1 MYRANWSW
9 QFKAID
15 DELDRITRSATHK
28 SEHGESES
36 KTRSE
41 SYGKLPVEKRQ
52 SSPMS
57 FGSTDALVTH
67 EALTTNG
74 ISGACSSGN
83 ICTVEKVNSMSLKKS
98 HSTSYN
104 KMMGSNVMG
113 KIKDRTGVPV

>member
-15 DELDRITRSATHK
+15 DELDRITRSASQQK
-28 SEHGESES
+28 LDHGESES

-41 SYGKLPVEKRQ
+41 SYGKLPVEKQ
-52 SSPMS
+52 HSSPMS
-57 FGSTDALVTH
+57 FGSTDALVSH
-67 EALTTNG
+67 DVVATNG

-83 ICTVEKVNSMSLKKS
+83 ICGIEKVNSMSLKKS
-98 HSTSYN
+98 HSTGYN
-104 KMMGSNVMG
+104 KMQTNVMG